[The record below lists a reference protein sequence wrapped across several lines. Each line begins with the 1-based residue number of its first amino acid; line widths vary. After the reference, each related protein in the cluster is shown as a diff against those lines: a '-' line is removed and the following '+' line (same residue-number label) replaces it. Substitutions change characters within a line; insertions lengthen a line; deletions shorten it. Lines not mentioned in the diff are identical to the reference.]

1 MLDLELLRRFVAV
14 VEARSFTVAAQAL
27 RISQPALSQSIARLE
42 RELDCALFVRNKQNP
57 GVGVLMTPAGTALHP
72 DAIDLLEA
80 AARTEARVRRAARAD
95 HRATLTIGFSPG
107 TPREY
112 LGAALSAGD
121 AAFDVVAL
129 QLEWG
134 HEHEALLAGAI
145 DIALLQYPAD
155 ASLDDCRL
163 FDLAHF
169 GRVALLPADHPL
181 AVRTSLSLHDLGG
194 EPILDP
200 GFADGPAGFREMWL
214 GLPRPAGAGLGPV
227 VGPPNR
233 TVDEMYAFVAAHRGM
248 AITSSVVPEAYQRPD
263 VVSRPI
269 IDLAPLAVGL
279 GVRRDDRRGTV
290 REAVTRIIAGRGDA
304 SVPRAGADGDD
315 SVSHE

>member
-14 VEARSFTVAAQAL
+14 VESRSFTVAAQEL
-27 RISQPALSQSIARLE
+27 RISQPALSQSIARME
-42 RELDCALFVRNKQNP
+42 RDLGCDLFVRNKQNP
-57 GVGVLMTPAGTALHP
+57 GVGVLMTPAGEALHP

-95 HRATLTIGFSPG
+95 HRATVTIGFSPG

-112 LGAALSAGD
+112 LGVALSVGD
-121 AAFDVVAL
+121 DAFDVVAL

-134 HEHEALLAGAI
+134 REHEALLAGSI

-155 ASLDDCRL
+155 ASLHDCQL
-163 FDLAHF
+163 FDLARF

-181 AVRTSLSLHDLGG
+181 VGHASLSLLDLGG

-200 GFADGPAGFREMWL
+200 GFTSGPVGFREMWL
-214 GLPRPAGAGLGPV
+214 GLPRPATAPLGPV
-227 VGPPNR
+227 IGPPNR

-263 VVSRPI
+263 VVARPI
-269 IDLAPLAVGL
+269 ADLAPLAVGL
-279 GVRRDDRRGTV
+279 GVRSDDRRGTV
-290 REAVTRIIAGRGDA
+290 REAVRRIISGLDDA
-304 SVPRAGADGDD
+304 SVPTADA
-315 SVSHE
+315 ERL